1 MNMTDEKIYDLIAR
15 GWDDNYICEQYL
27 KDTITQYTYYTPI
40 GSDYD
45 ISPLLKTIEEKGFTM
60 LLENVRVNDV
70 EYRYDEGLLWKFQ
83 KGLIVLNAMI
93 LVRNNPFQ
101 RVIYVHFF
109 YEKKNLYKCTWNI
122 KPSELKDHLSMWA
135 DAIESRILQIED
147 FKHHCALMRKKY
159 EISQKSIDALI
170 KTQLHDSG
178 YPYSMRQDEAKM
190 LLKIKL
196 KYGRQIEINSS
207 PFNFQKNLVG
217 LIDKVKKI
225 EELMNSFRSMS
236 VKVTYQ
242 NPIENWIKG
251 EENMQ

>member
-1 MNMTDEKIYDLIAR
+1 LAISKGLDRFECD
-15 GWDDNYICEQYL
+15 
-27 KDTITQYTYYTPI
+27 
-40 GSDYD
+40 D
-45 ISPLLKTIEEKGFTM
+45 ISKE
-60 LLENVRVNDV
+60 R
-70 EYRYDEGLLWKFQ
+70 
-83 KGLIVLNAMI
+83 
-93 LVRNNPFQ
+93 NPFQ
-101 RVIYVHFF
+101 RVMHVHNNLR
-109 YEKKNLYKCTWNI
+109 KWRNLYQCTWNI
-122 KPSELKDHLSMWA
+122 NPSELKDHLSMWA
-135 DAIESRILQIED
+135 DAIESRILHIED
-147 FKHHCALMRKKY
+147 FKHHCAIMRKKY

-178 YPYSMRQDEAKM
+178 YPYTMRQNEAKT

>member
-1 MNMTDEKIYDLIAR
+1 MTDEKIYDLIAS
-15 GWDDNYICEQYL
+15 GLDDNYICEQYL
-27 KDTITQYTYYTPI
+27 KDTITQYKYYTSI

-45 ISPLLKTIEEKGFTM
+45 ISPLLKTIEENGFTM

-70 EYRYDEGLLWKFQ
+70 KYPYNVGFNWQFQ
-83 KGLIVLNAMI
+83 KGLIVLNIMI
-93 LVRNNPFQ
+93 LVKNVSFQ
-101 RVIYVHFF
+101 RVMQVTIIPNMEDSY
-109 YEKKNLYKCTWNI
+109 LSWNI
-122 KPSELKDHLSMWA
+122 NPSELKDHLSMWA
-135 DAIESRILQIED
+135 DAIESRILHIED
-147 FKHHCALMRKKY
+147 FKHHCAIMRKKY

-178 YPYSMRQDEAKM
+178 YPYTMRQNEAKT